1 MRFGLCPGSL
11 LLDKLVTVSVKC
23 PPTIFIV
30 AERYCRFNRQQGS
43 VSRLRV
49 VRIFPQGQQSER
61 NANERENHPT
71 PFSRDFHA
79 RQRFARSAVIP
90 EEKSGLLVV
99 YSVSNIFNKLGKITV
114 YLYIFWNLSHSS
126 HSFQRG
132 QAGSCCFSKQSI
144 CRNCSSVGCLK
155 SVQFHNWFR
164 LHEILFQLWNILGG
178 AIQNVSG
185 QLLTRPMSRKT
196 V

>member
-11 LLDKLVTVSVKC
+11 LLEKLVTVTVKC
-23 PPTIFIV
+23 PPSIFIV
-30 AERYCRFNRQQGS
+30 AARYYRFNRQQSSASG
-43 VSRLRV
+43 LRV
-49 VRIFPQGQQSER
+49 VPIFPQGQQS
-61 NANERENHPT
+61 ERENHPT

-155 SVQFHNWFR
+155 CVQFHNWFR
-164 LHEILFQLWNILGG
+164 LNVILFQLQNILEG
-178 AIQNVSG
+178 AI
-185 QLLTRPMSRKT
+185 
-196 V
+196 

>member
-11 LLDKLVTVSVKC
+11 LLEKLVTVTVKC
-23 PPTIFIV
+23 PPSIFIV
-30 AERYCRFNRQQGS
+30 AGRYCRFNRQQSS

-49 VRIFPQGQQSER
+49 VPIFPHVR
-61 NANERENHPT
+61 KAWV
-71 PFSRDFHA
+71 DFHA
-79 RQRFARSAVIP
+79 RSRFARSTIP

-99 YSVSNIFNKLGKITV
+99 FSVSNIFNKLRRITV
-114 YLYIFWNLSHSS
+114 YLCIFWNLSHSS

-132 QAGSCCFSKQSI
+132 QTGSCCFSKQSI

-155 SVQFHNWFR
+155 CVQFHNWFR
-164 LHEILFQLWNILGG
+164 LHEILFQLQNILGG
-178 AIQNVSG
+178 AIQNVSS

>member
-11 LLDKLVTVSVKC
+11 LLDKLVTVTVKC

-30 AERYCRFNRQQGS
+30 AERYCRFNRQQSS

-79 RQRFARSAVIP
+79 RQRFSRSTVIP
-90 EEKSGLLVV
+90 ERKSGLLVV
-99 YSVSNIFNKLGKITV
+99 FSVSNIFNKLELRSIYVFSGISPTRLIRFKEDRREAAV
-114 YLYIFWNLSHSS
+114 SV
-126 HSFQRG
+126 
-132 QAGSCCFSKQSI
+132 SKQSI

-155 SVQFHNWFR
+155 CVQFHNWFR
-164 LHEILFQLWNILGG
+164 LHEILFQLQNILGG
-178 AIQNVSG
+178 AIQNASG

>member
-11 LLDKLVTVSVKC
+11 LLEKLVTVTVKY
-23 PPTIFIV
+23 PPSIFIV
-30 AERYCRFNRQQGS
+30 AERYCRFNRQQSS

-49 VRIFPQGQQSER
+49 VPIFSQGQQS
-61 NANERENHPT
+61 ERENHPT

-79 RQRFARSAVIP
+79 RQRFARSTVIP

-99 YSVSNIFNKLGKITV
+99 YSVSNIFNKLGRIMV
-114 YLYIFWNLSHSS
+114 YLYIFWNLSDSS

-132 QAGSCCFSKQSI
+132 QTGSCFFSKYTI

-155 SVQFHNWFR
+155 CVQFHNWFR
-164 LHEILFQLWNILGG
+164 LHEILFQLQNILGG
-178 AIQNVSG
+178 AIQNVSS